1 MDDLDKNKHMR
12 WHLKFCGT
20 MDMMNGIQNHILH
33 FKLYNKPVTLTKRYK
48 NDVNNYNLEIGGNK
62 QVGEI
67 LNYIYRD
74 ATIYLERKYQK
85 YLTMIEN
92 KGEQTK

>member
-1 MDDLDKNKHMR
+1 
-12 WHLKFCGT
+12 
-20 MDMMNGIQNHILH
+20 MMNGIQNYVLH
-33 FKLYNKPVTLTKRYK
+33 LKSYNKPIALTKRYK
-48 NDVNNYNLEIGGNK
+48 NDVDNYNLEIGGNK
-62 QVGEI
+62 QVREI

-74 ATIYLERKYQK
+74 ATIYLERKHQK